1 MLPQIT
7 HIFGIGCSIMTIR
20 SVHVRWHPVPNP
32 NPMLTPLA
40 LLLLGA
46 SPSPGAALEPLPVV
60 VPLETVAAIESYE
73 DLMKDYAAAKKARR
87 AEIKDAKSPKE
98 RKVLR
103 AKPLATEFLSR
114 FQAVGD
120 SGDVRGYL
128 WMLTEARKLG
138 IKKADRASHRLDVY
152 NRIVKAKGDSKG
164 LADALRRIADDKS
177 LEASQRISL
186 LKRVMGR
193 DDVVG
198 EGKCI
203 AQLSVGSL
211 LFDSDVESDKAMGE
225 QILKE
230 LVASEA
236 CSDFVAA
243 AEKALSGVSL
253 EVGGKAPDFKGTT
266 IDGVTFKLSDYRG
279 KVVLLDFFGFW

>member
-1 MLPQIT
+1 
-7 HIFGIGCSIMTIR
+7 
-20 SVHVRWHPVPNP
+20 
-32 NPMLTPLA
+32 MLTPLA
-40 LLLLGA
+40 LPLLGA
-46 SPSPGAALEPLPVV
+46 SPSPEAALAPLPVV
-60 VPLETVAAIESYE
+60 APLETVAAIESYE
-73 DLMKDYAAAKKARR
+73 DLMKDYAAAKSVRR
-87 AEIKDAKSPKE
+87 AEIKAAKSKE
-98 RKVLR
+98 ERRDLR
-103 AKPLATEFLSR
+103 ARPLATEFLGR
-114 FQAVGD
+114 FQALGD

-152 NRIVKAKGDSKG
+152 GRIVKAKGNSKG
-164 LADALRRIADDKS
+164 FTDAIRRIANDKS
-177 LEASQRISL
+177 LEASQRIAL

-211 LFDSDVESDKAMGE
+211 LFDSDVESEKAMGE

-230 LVASEA
+230 LIASKT
-236 CSDFVAA
+236 CSDFVVA

-253 EVGGKAPDFKGTT
+253 DVGGKAPDFQGTT
-266 IDGVTFKLSDYRG
+266 IDGETFKLSDYRG
-279 KVVLLDFFGFW
+279 KVVLVDFFGFW